1 LNINAFAGS
10 SVAIQTNT
18 TFAGIIDGNAG
29 MNISGAESIMSS
41 ATVSDLTSNRIV
53 VAGSSGALE
62 DNANLTFNGSTLSV
76 TADTTI
82 TGVTT
87 ITGDTEIIGNLDLTN
102 SSASSGRISANF
114 LDVPNVSPI
123 GSIIVWPGA
132 VNTWPT
138 TNWRLCNGA
147 GGFSQA
153 DYPELWQVLGGSYG
167 GNSSN
172 FNLPNLQNRFVG
184 GVGDSPLN
192 ALGTAGGNKNAV
204 LLTHNHGIT
213 EPNNGQGHRH
223 EYNDRYAQKG
233 TANYGDES
241 NNVYEKDN
249 ERNPETAF
257 NTTGISINN
266 RGINANGNNSNNI
279 TGTDRNLPPYMA
291 LYWIIRIK

>member
-1 LNINAFAGS
+1 MS
-10 SVAIQTNT
+10 QTNAQLLANSLGT
-18 TFAGIIDGNAG
+18 ASTG
-29 MNISGAESIMSS
+29 
-41 ATVSDLTSNRIV
+41 TVL
-53 VAGSSGALE
+53 
-62 DNANLTFNGSTLSV
+62 
-76 TADTTI
+76 
-82 TGVTT
+82 
-87 ITGDTEIIGNLDLTN
+87 
-102 SSASSGRISANF
+102 
-114 LDVPNVSPI
+114 I

-153 DYPELWQVLGGSYG
+153 DYPELWQVLGGTYG

-213 EPNNGQGHRH
+213 DPGHRH
-223 EYNDRYAQKG
+223 EYNDRYAQDG
-233 TANYGDES
+233 EANYGDES
-241 NNVYEKDN
+241 NNIYEKDN
-249 ERNPETAF
+249 ERNPETSFA
-257 NTTGISINN
+257 TTGISINN
-266 RGINANGNNSNNI
+266 RGIDASGNSSNSI